1 MEFKKLI
8 EPILDEL
15 QLSKDF
21 LWRDLNVGF
30 SG

>member
-1 MEFKKLI
+1 MEFKKII

-30 SG
+30 S